1 MFSPRTLAVGIIS
14 CALGAVGARM
24 LPVAAAQQQPSGSSP
39 ITATL
44 GPKGLTLTTNARG
57 NFLVVQGSTEQGR
70 SGLLRLATKQTVLPN
85 TGKIVIYEY
94 TRGWTVRDGT
104 LHPCVPS
111 EHCPPDPPGP
121 PPAGTEPCPFTSV
134 RFGELWGEK

>member
-1 MFSPRTLAVGIIS
+1 
-14 CALGAVGARM
+14 M
-24 LPVAAAQQQPSGSSP
+24 LPVAAAQQRPSGSEP

-70 SGLLRLATKQTVLPN
+70 SGLLRLATKQTELPN
-85 TGKIVIYEY
+85 TGRIVIYEY

-111 EHCPPDPPGP
+111 EHCPPDPPCP
-121 PPAGTEPCPFTSV
+121 PPAETEPCPFTSV
-134 RFGELWGEK
+134 RFGGLWGEK